1 MISEFKTDVPTRI
14 DDGGNGSGSGASAA
28 DWGWG
33 CW

>member
-14 DDGGNGSGSGASAA
+14 DGGNGSGSGASAA